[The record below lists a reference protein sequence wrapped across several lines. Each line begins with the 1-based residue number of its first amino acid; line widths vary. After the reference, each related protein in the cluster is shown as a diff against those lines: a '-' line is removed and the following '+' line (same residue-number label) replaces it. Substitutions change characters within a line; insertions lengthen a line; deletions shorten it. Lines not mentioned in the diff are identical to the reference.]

1 MQVKDA
7 TCFTVCVFLKHD
19 KTATEAGER
28 RDLFRRR
35 KEKRSRSFRRSTAT
49 KTRTPERHSRCSQP
63 PACSTSSSRTYPTA
77 DLTHPQPHISLAV
90 TGRLSCLRCL
100 DAVGRASGRASGRQK
115 LSDGA
120 LAWLAV
126 CSEVQIFFHMV
137 RLIPLP
143 SPSPIIS
150 HLVSIQTGFT
160 QLTQAVLENLEKR
173 PLNGCS
179 SSSSGALTEN
189 TGRDDAGHKYK
200 NALSNQTGV

>member
-1 MQVKDA
+1 M
-7 TCFTVCVFLKHD
+7 
-19 KTATEAGER
+19 
-28 RDLFRRR
+28 
-35 KEKRSRSFRRSTAT
+35 
-49 KTRTPERHSRCSQP
+49 KTRTPERHSRCSQA
-63 PACSTSSSRTYPTA
+63 PACTTSSSRTYPTV
-77 DLTHPQPHISLAV
+77 DLTHPQPHISLAL

-160 QLTQAVLENLEKR
+160 QLTQAVLENPEKR
-173 PLNGCS
+173 PLNG
-179 SSSSGALTEN
+179 GGLTEN
-189 TGRDDAGHKYK
+189 TGRDDAGNTGRGDAGHKYK

>member
-1 MQVKDA
+1 
-7 TCFTVCVFLKHD
+7 
-19 KTATEAGER
+19 
-28 RDLFRRR
+28 
-35 KEKRSRSFRRSTAT
+35 
-49 KTRTPERHSRCSQP
+49 
-63 PACSTSSSRTYPTA
+63 
-77 DLTHPQPHISLAV
+77 
-90 TGRLSCLRCL
+90 L

-189 TGRDDAGHKYK
+189 TGRDDAGNTGRGDAGHKYK